1 MLRKTFVAIAMA
13 ILLGVINV
21 QAQQGNAEQ
30 SAKQTEYEKFLT
42 RTGEVIVTKSYPI
55 GKLPGGGGS
64 DATVNVAWVLG
75 ATDKVYAARIGWR
88 VVDFEQLK
96 EMQDGL
102 DKIIQAINISFV
114 KLDAASMSY
123 VSPAGLSV
131 GYYTYND
138 PTGNAPAGKPK
149 RNLYV
154 AIGSYV
160 SQGQTIETVVE
171 LRNLIAQA
179 REKLISLGA
188 K

>member
-1 MLRKTFVAIAMA
+1 MLKKTFAAVAMA
-13 ILLGVINV
+13 ILLGLINV

-42 RTGEVIVTKSYPI
+42 RTGAVIVTKAYPI
-55 GKLPGGGGS
+55 GKLAGGGGP
-64 DATVNVAWVLG
+64 DTTVNVAWVLG
-75 ATDKVYAARIGWR
+75 ETDKVYAARIGWR

-102 DKIIQAINISFV
+102 DKIIQAINSSFV

-131 GYYTYND
+131 SYYTYND
-138 PTGNAPAGKPK
+138 PVGKPK

-171 LRNLIAQA
+171 LKNLIAQA